1 MDFNNLDLDGFV
13 DNLDFVQPP
22 KNDPDDEP
30 FISAPDDPG
39 EDMGIDG
46 KDSYENDEAINEFQ
60 NIGVSTYKGN
70 EAKSEK
76 TDISN
81 EPNVDMQ
88 DVNEDIENGSLT
100 PEDKTVENMQE
111 KEYYRQSNATNATQE
126 TPQDYYKNNFSTTPP
141 PVIPFVDF
149 SGYEEQSKDIDENN
163 GGNQGYSTG
172 IPDKQEYQPQIPP
185 VAAQYKKNKDIP
197 CQNIKEPGKKRTI
210 DRVIGFVNNIIKSE
224 KFMKFIA
231 VAIVTCVIILLL
243 FIMGKISIS
252 KKYDNKVENTANTLN
267 TQSSNMRTSSEKS
280 KYEEDIL
287 SELIG
292 QDNSSDAEQENIYN
306 DTYSSA
312 TTQSTQESSR
322 FANLDELTFY
332 IKSKTSAV
340 LADEKALYNQ
350 YNGGGLSSDDFKSKI
365 QEYIDQVDG
374 LNHLLVLNKGSY
386 EDEGELN
393 TYNELLDN
401 ISTLTAYGDT
411 ILYGN

>member
-1 MDFNNLDLDGFV
+1 
-13 DNLDFVQPP
+13 
-22 KNDPDDEP
+22 
-30 FISAPDDPG
+30 
-39 EDMGIDG
+39 
-46 KDSYENDEAINEFQ
+46 
-60 NIGVSTYKGN
+60 
-70 EAKSEK
+70 
-76 TDISN
+76 
-81 EPNVDMQ
+81 
-88 DVNEDIENGSLT
+88 
-100 PEDKTVENMQE
+100 
-111 KEYYRQSNATNATQE
+111 
-126 TPQDYYKNNFSTTPP
+126 
-141 PVIPFVDF
+141 
-149 SGYEEQSKDIDENN
+149 
-163 GGNQGYSTG
+163 
-172 IPDKQEYQPQIPP
+172 
-185 VAAQYKKNKDIP
+185 
-197 CQNIKEPGKKRTI
+197 
-210 DRVIGFVNNIIKSE
+210 
-224 KFMKFIA
+224 MKFIA

-243 FIMGKISIS
+243 FIMDKISIS

-267 TQSSNMRTSSEKS
+267 TQSSNMSTGSEKS

-322 FANLDELTFY
+322 FENLDELTFY